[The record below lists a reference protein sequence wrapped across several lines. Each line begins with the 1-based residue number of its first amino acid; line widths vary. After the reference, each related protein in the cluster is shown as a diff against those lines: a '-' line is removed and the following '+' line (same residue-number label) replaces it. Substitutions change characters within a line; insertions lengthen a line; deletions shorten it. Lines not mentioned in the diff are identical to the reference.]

1 MKIQQKATIIATTT
15 AFFLASFKLSVGI
28 FSGSIAIL
36 ASAIDSL
43 LDMGISIFNFV
54 AVKNSWKDPD
64 DQFNYGRGKI
74 EALAAFLEGIIIA
87 MAGIFIAYE
96 SVSRII
102 YQKPVGEIGIGI
114 IVMIISV
121 IVTGWLVGYLESVA
135 KKTKSIVIA
144 SDALHYK
151 TDLLSNLAILVGLIL
166 IAWFGWNYIDAI
178 IGIGIAIYIAFSA
191 FDIVKKWFLLLL
203 DVSLDEMHVVNIL
216 DILDNHNELSDY
228 HNFRSRESGGVK
240 FVEAHLVF
248 HENISLLD
256 AHRVSHEI
264 EDEIR
269 KLDKDSEWSILFH
282 LDPYDDKETDK

>member
-15 AFFLASFKLSVGI
+15 AFFLAILKLSVGI

-102 YQKPVGEIGIGI
+102 YRKPVGDIGIGVV
-114 IVMIISV
+114 VMIISV

-166 IAWFGWNYIDAI
+166 VAWLGWNYIDAI

-216 DILDNHNELSDY
+216 DILDNHKELSDY

-269 KLDKDSEWSILFH
+269 KLDTDSEWSILFH

>member
-15 AFFLASFKLSVGI
+15 AFFLAILKLTIGI

-74 EALAAFLEGIIIA
+74 EALAAFLEGIIIS

-102 YQKPVGEIGIGI
+102 YQKPVGEIGIGVV
-114 IVMIISV
+114 VMIISV
-121 IVTGWLVGYLESVA
+121 IVTGWVVGYLESVA

-166 IAWFGWNYIDAI
+166 VAWLGWNYIDAI

-216 DILDNHNELSDY
+216 DILDNHKELSDY

-248 HENISLLD
+248 RENISLLD

-269 KLDKDSEWSILFH
+269 KLDTDSEWSILFH

>member
-15 AFFLASFKLSVGI
+15 AFFLAILKLTIGI

-102 YQKPVGEIGIGI
+102 YRKPVGDIGIGVV
-114 IVMIISV
+114 VMIISV

-216 DILDNHNELSDY
+216 DILDNHKELSDY

-269 KLDKDSEWSILFH
+269 KLDTDSEWSILFH

>member
-15 AFFLASFKLSVGI
+15 AFFLAILKLSVGI

-74 EALAAFLEGIIIA
+74 EALAAFLEGIVIA

-102 YQKPVGEIGIGI
+102 YQKPVGEIGIGVV
-114 IVMIISV
+114 VMIVSV

-166 IAWFGWNYIDAI
+166 VAWFGWNYIDAI

-269 KLDKDSEWSILFH
+269 KLDKDSKWSILFH

>member
-15 AFFLASFKLSVGI
+15 AFFLAILKLSVGI

-102 YQKPVGEIGIGI
+102 YQKPVGEIGIGVV
-114 IVMIISV
+114 VMIVSV

-166 IAWFGWNYIDAI
+166 VAWLWWNYIDAI

-216 DILDNHNELSDY
+216 DILDNHKELSDY

-269 KLDKDSEWSILFH
+269 KLDTDSEWSILFH

>member
-15 AFFLASFKLSVGI
+15 AFFLAILKLSVGI

-102 YQKPVGEIGIGI
+102 YQKPVGEIGIGVV
-114 IVMIISV
+114 VMIISV

-166 IAWFGWNYIDAI
+166 VAWLWWNYIDAI

-216 DILDNHNELSDY
+216 DILDNHKELSDY

-269 KLDKDSEWSILFH
+269 KLDTDSEWSILFH

>member
-15 AFFLASFKLSVGI
+15 AFFLAILKLTIGI

-54 AVKNSWKDPD
+54 AVKNSGKDPD

-102 YQKPVGEIGIGI
+102 YQKPVGEIGIGVV
-114 IVMIISV
+114 VMVISV

-166 IAWFGWNYIDAI
+166 VAWLGWNYIDAI

-191 FDIVKKWFLLLL
+191 FDIVKKGFLLLL

-216 DILDNHNELSDY
+216 DILDNHKELSDY

-269 KLDKDSEWSILFH
+269 KLDTDSEWSILFH

>member
-15 AFFLASFKLSVGI
+15 AFFLAIFKLSVGI

-74 EALAAFLEGIIIA
+74 EALAAFLEGIVIA

-114 IVMIISV
+114 VVMIISV

-144 SDALHYK
+144 SDAIHYK

-166 IAWFGWNYIDAI
+166 VAWFGWNYIDAI

-269 KLDKDSEWSILFH
+269 KLDTDSEWSILFH

>member
-15 AFFLASFKLSVGI
+15 AFFLAILKLTIGI

-102 YQKPVGEIGIGI
+102 YRKPVGDIGIGVV
-114 IVMIISV
+114 VMIISV

-166 IAWFGWNYIDAI
+166 VAWLGWNYIDAI

-216 DILDNHNELSDY
+216 DILDNHKELSDY

-269 KLDKDSEWSILFH
+269 KLDTDSEWSILFH

>member
-15 AFFLASFKLSVGI
+15 AFFLAILKLSVGI

-102 YQKPVGEIGIGI
+102 YQKPVGEIGIGVV
-114 IVMIISV
+114 VMIVSV

-135 KKTKSIVIA
+135 KKTKSIVVA

-166 IAWFGWNYIDAI
+166 VAWLWWNYIDAI

-216 DILDNHNELSDY
+216 DILDNHKELSDY

-269 KLDKDSEWSILFH
+269 KLDTDSEWSILFH

>member
-15 AFFLASFKLSVGI
+15 AFFLAILKLSVGI

-114 IVMIISV
+114 VVMIISV

-166 IAWFGWNYIDAI
+166 VAWFGWNYIDAI

-269 KLDKDSEWSILFH
+269 KLDTDSEWSILFH

>member
-1 MKIQQKATIIATTT
+1 MNIQQKATIIATTT
-15 AFFLASFKLSVGI
+15 AFFLAILKLSVGI

-74 EALAAFLEGIIIA
+74 EALAAFLEGIVIA

-102 YQKPVGEIGIGI
+102 YQKPVGEIGIGVV
-114 IVMIISV
+114 VMIVSV

-166 IAWFGWNYIDAI
+166 VAWFGWNYIDAI

-191 FDIVKKWFLLLL
+191 FNIVKKWFLLLL

-269 KLDKDSEWSILFH
+269 KLDKDSKWSILFH

>member
-15 AFFLASFKLSVGI
+15 AFFLAILKLSVGI

-102 YQKPVGEIGIGI
+102 YQKPVGEIGIGVV
-114 IVMIISV
+114 VMIISV

-166 IAWFGWNYIDAI
+166 VAWFGWNYIDAI

>member
-15 AFFLASFKLSVGI
+15 AFFLAILKLSVGI

-102 YQKPVGEIGIGI
+102 YQKPVGEIGIGVV
-114 IVMIISV
+114 VMIVSV

-166 IAWFGWNYIDAI
+166 VAWLWWNYIDAI

-203 DVSLDEMHVVNIL
+203 DVSLDEIHVVNIL
-216 DILDNHNELSDY
+216 DILDNHKELSDY

-269 KLDKDSEWSILFH
+269 KLDTDSEWSILFH